1 MIYFDNAATTL
12 PKPPEVKEAVCRA
25 LDTMGNA
32 DRGVHDAS
40 LGTMRTIYHARELA
54 AELFGVSSPSR
65 VAFAKNATEALNTAI
80 RGLLPRGIM

>member
-54 AELFGVSSPSR
+54 RQNCSASPHPPGWPLQ
-65 VAFAKNATEALNTAI
+65 KM
-80 RGLLPRGIM
+80 PRRR